1 MIAEFGARI
10 VRGDDRESSDLDML
24 VEFTRP
30 VSLSAFLALE
40 DELRAATGRDIDL
53 VTRQSL
59 KPYIGRNV
67 LRELAEVRP
76 PSATIATSCGTW

>member
-1 MIAEFGARI
+1 MIAEFGACI

-24 VEFTRP
+24 VEFRRP
-30 VSLSAFLALE
+30 VSLSTFLALE

-67 LRELAEVRP
+67 LRERVEVRP